1 MMLHYTSSP
10 HLRDKVTTTSLMLRV
25 VLALLPALVA
35 GIALQGLR
43 ALLVTLVSVAACVFF
58 EWGWCKVTKM
68 HCKVYDMSAMVTGVL
83 IAFVCPVSIPFR

>member
-35 GIALQGLR
+35 GIVLQGLR
-43 ALLVTLVSVAACVFF
+43 ALLVTLVSVAAALVS
-58 EWGWCKVTKM
+58 EWLFSKITRRPCTIIDG
-68 HCKVYDMSAMVTGVL
+68 SAAVTGL
-83 IAFVCPVSIPFR
+83 LFQ